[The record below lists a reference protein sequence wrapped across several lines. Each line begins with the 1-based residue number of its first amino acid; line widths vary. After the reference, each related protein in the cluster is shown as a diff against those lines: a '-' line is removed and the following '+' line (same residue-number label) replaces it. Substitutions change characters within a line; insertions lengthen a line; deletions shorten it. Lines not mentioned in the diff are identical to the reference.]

1 MASHPDSSFNLAQA
15 TQAVAGQFGPNKNS
29 IDPSEILSNVRDN
42 SPHQQKKLCFIIKEH
57 AKVSKDLRYVQIPNL
72 AKRFLTRDF
81 VTRVSGK
88 LASIVTLR

>member
-1 MASHPDSSFNLAQA
+1 MIQPTTLHYLCDSPRGRGRFEVITACCK
-15 TQAVAGQFGPNKNS
+15 GQF
-29 IDPSEILSNVRDN
+29 
-42 SPHQQKKLCFIIKEH
+42 PHQQKKLCFIIKEH

-88 LASIVTLR
+88 LAPIVTLR